1 MDRAAPPPPRMGEK
15 KKGGR
20 AKEEE
25 AEGGRGGGR
34 GRGGGQGGGRPACA
48 AQQCGQLQD
57 LIDIS
62 LSSLQGL
69 RTKCAASNDL
79 TQHEIRALEVKL
91 VRYIGIQLQCKLSVP
106 PSDRSAELNSY
117 PRFSDW
123 LYLVNLRK
131 DVVQR
136 IPEDLTLDALLE
148 MNESKVK
155 DTMKRCG
162 ASPEECSR
170 LNGALACL
178 RKVTRTG
185 GEYKEDVVWNSS
197 EVRREASLM
206 PPSEL
211 SPCPTVVTWTH
222 GSLAPLKGNG
232 SQPRSIS
239 VSTISSSDNCS
250 SGQGTPACADNL
262 LESFAFPTHCG
273 RRNLRTPHSITI
285 TPPTTPQLKRGK
297 PPRTPPPPSRKVF
310 QLLPNF
316 PTLTRSKSHE
326 SQLGNRIDEV
336 PAMKFDVPQGSPQ
349 TVRRDIGLAVT
360 HRFST
365 KSWLS
370 QVCQVCQK
378 SMMFGVKC
386 KHCRLK
392 CHNKCTKEAPPC
404 RISFLPIPRL
414 RRTESVPS
422 DINNPVDRPS
432 EPQFGTLPKALT
444 KKDHPPAMNHL
455 DSSSNPS
462 STTSSTPSSP
472 APFQSSNPPS
482 ATPPPNQSPMGQR
495 DSRFNFPAAYYIQ
508 HRQQFIF
515 PEIPNPPQVIQ
526 PPETT
531 ECTNAAEHLEADGI
545 EECDAEEVNISLFYF
560 MFMLFTLYVLMV
572 LLGKCSES
580 PRGDRACC
588 PLPSVFSFLFLSF
601 LTKAAYYIQ
610 HRQQFIFPEIPN
622 PPQVI
627 QPPETTECTNAAE
640 HLEADGI
647 EECDAEEHAEDQEP
661 NKSEAEDDDDEIDD
675 LPSRRSRWRGMI
687 CRKGSQTSVYLQE
700 WDIPF
705 EQIELGDPIGQGRWG
720 KVYRG
725 RWHGEVAIRLLE
737 IDGNN
742 QDHLKL
748 FKKEVMNYRQT
759 RHENV
764 VLFMGACMNPPH
776 LAIITSFCKGRTL
789 HSFVRD
795 PKISLDINKT
805 RQIAQEIIKGM
816 GYLHAKGI
824 VHKDLKS
831 KNIFYENGKV
841 VITDFGL
848 FGISGVVQEGRR
860 ENELKLPHDWLCYL
874 SPEIVR
880 EMAPGKDEDKLPFSK
895 AADVYAFG
903 TVWYELQAREW
914 PYKSQPA
921 EALIWQI
928 GSGEGMKQVL
938 SSSSLGK
945 EVGEIL
951 SACWSFDVNERP
963 SFTLLMDMLEKLPK
977 LNRRLS
983 HPGHF
988 WKSADINSSKG
999 VIRFERFALGDLESS
1014 NQKI

>member
-1 MDRAAPPPPRMGEK
+1 MDRAAALRAAGMLERKERSGGEPAAGGTGPRAG
-15 KKGGR
+15 
-20 AKEEE
+20 A
-25 AEGGRGGGR
+25 AARGLPVVR
-34 GRGGGQGGGRPACA
+34 STL
-48 AQQCGQLQD
+48 QQCGLLQD

-62 LSSLQGL
+62 LSNLRGL

-79 TQHEIRALEVKL
+79 TQQEIRTLEVKL
-91 VRYIGIQLQCKLSVP
+91 IDYIHRQRQCKLSVP
-106 PSDRSAELNSY
+106 LNDRTAELNSY
-117 PRFSDW
+117 PRFNDW
-123 LYLVNLRK
+123 LDIVNVRK
-131 DVVQR
+131 EVVQR
-136 IPEDLTLDALLE
+136 IPEELTLDALLE

-155 DTMKRCG
+155 ETMKRCG
-162 ASPEECSR
+162 ARDEECSR
-170 LNGALACL
+170 LNGALSCL
-178 RKVTRTG
+178 RKVTESG
-185 GEYKEDVVWNSS
+185 GELKDDVLVNLP
-197 EVRREASLM
+197 EARREIS
-206 PPSEL
+206 PTTVTD
-211 SPCPTVVTWTH
+211 SPCSPAPTWTPSALH
-222 GSLAPLKGNG
+222 LPKGS
-232 SQPRSIS
+232 SQQARSVS
-239 VSTISSSDNCS
+239 VSTIPSSDALAS
-250 SGQGTPACADNL
+250 SHGPSICAENL
-262 LESFAFPTHCG
+262 LDPFAFPAHSG
-273 RRNLRTPHSITI
+273 RLTSRTPHSITI
-285 TPPTTPQLKRGK
+285 TPPTTPQTKRRHKFK
-297 PPRTPPPPSRKVF
+297 PPRTPPPPCRKVF

-326 SQLGNRIDEV
+326 SQLGNRIDELS
-336 PAMKFDVPQGSPQ
+336 QGSPQ
-349 TVRRDIGLAVT
+349 MVRRDFGLAVT

-370 QVCQVCQK
+370 QICQVCQK

-386 KHCRLK
+386 KYCRLK
-392 CHNKCTKEAPPC
+392 CHNKCTKEAPAC
-404 RISFLPIPRL
+404 RISFLPITKI

-422 DINNPVDRPS
+422 DINNPVDRPT

-444 KKDHPPAMNHL
+444 KKEHPPAINHL

-482 ATPPPNQSPMGQR
+482 ATPPPNPSPMGQR
-495 DSRFNFPAAYYIQ
+495 DGRFNFPGKLISAYYIQ

-515 PEIPNPPQVIQ
+515 PGELTVLILLTSFCCQKSNTYIHPGDVPSKQ
-526 PPETT
+526 PLLL
-531 ECTNAAEHLEADGI
+531 A
-545 EECDAEEVNISLFYF
+545 
-560 MFMLFTLYVLMV
+560 VL
-572 LLGKCSES
+572 
-580 PRGDRACC
+580 
-588 PLPSVFSFLFLSF
+588 PLPLGWDSQHVFPFSFCE
-601 LTKAAYYIQ
+601 Q
-610 HRQQFIFPEIPN
+610 VEEPES
-622 PPQVI
+622 
-627 QPPETTECTNAAE
+627 
-640 HLEADGI
+640 
-647 EECDAEEHAEDQEP
+647 
-661 NKSEAEDDDDEIDD
+661 NKSEPEDDEDEVED
-675 LPSRRSRWRGMI
+675 LPNRRPHLPGMI
-687 CRKGSQTSVYLQE
+687 YRKPSQTSVYLQE

-720 KVYRG
+720 KVYKG
-725 RWHGEVAIRLLE
+725 KWHGEVAIRLLE

-831 KNIFYENGKV
+831 KNVFYDNGKV

-874 SPEIVR
+874 APEIVR

-895 AADVYAFG
+895 AADIYAFG

-914 PYKSQPA
+914 PFKNQPA

-928 GSGEGMKQVL
+928 GSGEGVKQVL
-938 SSSSLGK
+938 ATVSLGK
-945 EVGEIL
+945 EVNEIL
-951 SACWSFDVNERP
+951 SACWSFDLSERP
-963 SFTLLMDMLEKLPK
+963 SFTVLMDMLEKLPK

-988 WKSADINSSKG
+988 WKSA
-999 VIRFERFALGDLESS
+999 E
-1014 NQKI
+1014 

>member
-1 MDRAAPPPPRMGEK
+1 MHCLWRWATARTPVNT
-15 KKGGR
+15 
-20 AKEEE
+20 AKSQPVVLCRV
-25 AEGGRGGGR
+25 RGLFWEDV
-34 GRGGGQGGGRPACA
+34 A
-48 AQQCGQLQD
+48 D
-57 LIDIS
+57 L
-62 LSSLQGL
+62 
-69 RTKCAASNDL
+69 
-79 TQHEIRALEVKL
+79 E
-91 VRYIGIQLQCKLSVP
+91 
-106 PSDRSAELNSY
+106 
-117 PRFSDW
+117 
-123 LYLVNLRK
+123 
-131 DVVQR
+131 R
-136 IPEDLTLDALLE
+136 IPEELTLDALLE

-155 DTMKRCG
+155 ETMKRCG
-162 ASPEECSR
+162 ARDEECSR
-170 LNGALACL
+170 LNGALSCL
-178 RKVTRTG
+178 RKVTESG
-185 GEYKEDVVWNSS
+185 GELKDDVLMNLSEARRENSS
-197 EVRREASLM
+197 ANTAE
-206 PPSEL
+206 
-211 SPCPTVVTWTH
+211 SPCSSAPAWTPSALH
-222 GSLAPLKGNG
+222 LPKGN
-232 SQPRSIS
+232 SQQARSVS
-239 VSTISSSDNCS
+239 VSTIPASDSLASSHGPSIY
-250 SGQGTPACADNL
+250 AENL
-262 LESFAFPTHCG
+262 LDPFAFPAHSG
-273 RRNLRTPHSITI
+273 RLTPRTPHSITI
-285 TPPTTPQLKRGK
+285 TPPTTPQAKRRHKLK
-297 PPRTPPPPSRKVF
+297 PPRTPPPPCRKVF

-336 PAMKFDVPQGSPQ
+336 PPIKFELSQGSPQ
-349 TVRRDIGLAVT
+349 TVRRDFGLAVT

-370 QVCQVCQK
+370 QICQVCQK

-386 KHCRLK
+386 KYCRLK
-392 CHNKCTKEAPPC
+392 CHNKCTKEAPAC
-404 RISFLPIPRL
+404 RISFLPITKI

-422 DINNPVDRPS
+422 DINNPVDRPT

-444 KKDHPPAMNHL
+444 KKEHPPAINHL

-482 ATPPPNQSPMGQR
+482 ATPPPNPSPMGQR
-495 DSRFNFPAAYYIQ
+495 DGRFNFPAAYYIQ

-515 PEIPNPPQVIQ
+515 PVLINSQTQMESNVKQRWDSWRMFPFSYCKQVEEA
-526 PPETT
+526 ET
-531 ECTNAAEHLEADGI
+531 
-545 EECDAEEVNISLFYF
+545 
-560 MFMLFTLYVLMV
+560 
-572 LLGKCSES
+572 
-580 PRGDRACC
+580 
-588 PLPSVFSFLFLSF
+588 
-601 LTKAAYYIQ
+601 
-610 HRQQFIFPEIPN
+610 
-622 PPQVI
+622 
-627 QPPETTECTNAAE
+627 
-640 HLEADGI
+640 
-647 EECDAEEHAEDQEP
+647 
-661 NKSEAEDDDDEIDD
+661 NKSEPEDDEDEVED
-675 LPSRRSRWRGMI
+675 LPNRRPHLQGMI
-687 CRKGSQTSVYLQE
+687 YRNPSQTSVYLQE

-720 KVYRG
+720 KVYKG
-725 RWHGEVAIRLLE
+725 KWHGEVAIRLLE

-831 KNIFYENGKV
+831 KNVFYDNGKV

-874 SPEIVR
+874 APEIVR

-895 AADVYAFG
+895 AADIYAFG

-914 PYKSQPA
+914 PFKNQPA

-928 GSGEGMKQVL
+928 GSGEGVKQVL
-938 SSSSLGK
+938 ATVSLGK
-945 EVGEIL
+945 EVNEIL
-951 SACWSFDVNERP
+951 SACWSFDLGERP
-963 SFTLLMDMLEKLPK
+963 SFTVLMDMLEKLPK

-988 WKSADINSSKG
+988 WKSA
-999 VIRFERFALGDLESS
+999 E
-1014 NQKI
+1014 

>member
-1 MDRAAPPPPRMGEK
+1 QVK
-15 KKGGR
+15 
-20 AKEEE
+20 
-25 AEGGRGGGR
+25 
-34 GRGGGQGGGRPACA
+34 
-48 AQQCGQLQD
+48 
-57 LIDIS
+57 LID
-62 LSSLQGL
+62 
-69 RTKCAASNDL
+69 
-79 TQHEIRALEVKL
+79 
-91 VRYIGIQLQCKLSVP
+91 YIHRQRQCKLSVP
-106 PSDRSAELNSY
+106 LSDRTAELNSY
-117 PRFSDW
+117 PRFNDW
-123 LYLVNLRK
+123 LDIVNVRK
-131 DVVQR
+131 EVVQR
-136 IPEDLTLDALLE
+136 IPEELTLDALLE

-155 DTMKRCG
+155 ETMKRCG
-162 ASPEECSR
+162 ARDEECSR
-170 LNGALACL
+170 LNGALSCL
-178 RKVTRTG
+178 RKVTASG
-185 GEYKEDVVWNSS
+185 GELKDDVLVTLS
-197 EVRREASLM
+197 EARRENSPATAT
-206 PPSEL
+206 EL
-211 SPCPTVVTWTH
+211 PCSWAPAALH
-222 GSLAPLKGNG
+222 LPKGS
-232 SQPRSIS
+232 SQQPRSVS
-239 VSTISSSDNCS
+239 VSTIPSADSLASSHGPSIY
-250 SGQGTPACADNL
+250 AENL
-262 LESFAFPTHCG
+262 LDPFAFPAHSG
-273 RRNLRTPHSITI
+273 RLTPRTPHSITI
-285 TPPTTPQLKRGK
+285 TPPTTPQAKRRHKLK
-297 PPRTPPPPSRKVF
+297 PPRTPPPPCRKVF

-326 SQLGNRIDEV
+326 SQLGNRIDELS
-336 PAMKFDVPQGSPQ
+336 QGSPQ
-349 TVRRDIGLAVT
+349 TVRRDFGLAVT

-370 QVCQVCQK
+370 QICQVCQK

-386 KHCRLK
+386 KYCRLK
-392 CHNKCTKEAPPC
+392 CHNKCTKEAPAC
-404 RISFLPIPRL
+404 RISFLPITKI

-422 DINNPVDRPS
+422 DINNPVDRPT

-444 KKDHPPAMNHL
+444 KKEHPPTINHL

-482 ATPPPNQSPMGQR
+482 ATPPPNPSPMGQR
-495 DSRFNFPAAYYIQ
+495 DGRFNFPAAYYIQ

-515 PEIPNPPQVIQ
+515 PEIKVKRCVMFLLSPEIPSPAQIAQ
-526 PPETT
+526 PPET
-531 ECTNAAEHLEADGI
+531 AADTKFISRATFSFCEQ
-545 EECDAEEVNISLFYF
+545 AEE
-560 MFMLFTLYVLMV
+560 
-572 LLGKCSES
+572 
-580 PRGDRACC
+580 
-588 PLPSVFSFLFLSF
+588 
-601 LTKAAYYIQ
+601 
-610 HRQQFIFPEIPN
+610 
-622 PPQVI
+622 
-627 QPPETTECTNAAE
+627 PETT
-640 HLEADGI
+640 
-647 EECDAEEHAEDQEP
+647 
-661 NKSEAEDDDDEIDD
+661 KSEPEDDEDEVED
-675 LPSRRSRWRGMI
+675 LPNRRPHLQGMI
-687 CRKGSQTSVYLQE
+687 YRKPSQTSVYLQE

-720 KVYRG
+720 KVYKG
-725 RWHGEVAIRLLE
+725 KWHGEVAIRLLE

-831 KNIFYENGKV
+831 KNVFYDNGKV

-874 SPEIVR
+874 APEIVR

-895 AADVYAFG
+895 AADIYAFG

-914 PYKSQPA
+914 PFKNQPA

-928 GSGEGMKQVL
+928 GSGEGVKQVL
-938 SSSSLGK
+938 ATVSLGK
-945 EVGEIL
+945 EVNEIL
-951 SACWSFDVNERP
+951 SACWSFDLSERP
-963 SFTLLMDMLEKLPK
+963 SFTVLMDMLEKLPK

-988 WKSADINSSKG
+988 WKSA
-999 VIRFERFALGDLESS
+999 E
-1014 NQKI
+1014 

>member
-1 MDRAAPPPPRMGEK
+1 MDRAAALRAAGMLERKERSGGE
-15 KKGGR
+15 
-20 AKEEE
+20 A
-25 AEGGRGGGR
+25 AAGGGGAGPRAGAAAR
-34 GRGGGQGGGRPACA
+34 GLPAVRSTL
-48 AQQCGQLQD
+48 QQCGLLQD

-62 LSSLQGL
+62 LSNLRGL

-79 TQHEIRALEVKL
+79 TQQEIRTLEVKL
-91 VRYIGIQLQCKLSVP
+91 IDYIHRQRQCKLSVP
-106 PSDRSAELNSY
+106 LNDRTAELNSY
-117 PRFSDW
+117 PRFNDW
-123 LYLVNLRK
+123 LDIVNVRK
-131 DVVQR
+131 EVVQR
-136 IPEDLTLDALLE
+136 IPEELTLDALLE

-155 DTMKRCG
+155 ETMKRCG
-162 ASPEECSR
+162 ARDEECSR
-170 LNGALACL
+170 LNGALSCL
-178 RKVTRTG
+178 RKVTESG
-185 GEYKEDVVWNSS
+185 GELKDDVLMNLSEARRENSS
-197 EVRREASLM
+197 TNMIE
-206 PPSEL
+206 
-211 SPCPTVVTWTH
+211 SPCSSAPTWTPSALH
-222 GSLAPLKGNG
+222 LPKGN
-232 SQPRSIS
+232 SQQARSVS
-239 VSTISSSDNCS
+239 VSTIPSSDSLAS
-250 SGQGTPACADNL
+250 SHGPSIYAENL
-262 LESFAFPTHCG
+262 LDPFAFPAHSG
-273 RRNLRTPHSITI
+273 RLTPRTPHSITI
-285 TPPTTPQLKRGK
+285 TPPTTPQAKRRHKLK
-297 PPRTPPPPSRKVF
+297 PPRTPPPPCRKVF

-336 PAMKFDVPQGSPQ
+336 PPIKFELSQGSPQ
-349 TVRRDIGLAVT
+349 TVRRDFGLAVT

-370 QVCQVCQK
+370 QICQVCQK

-386 KHCRLK
+386 KYCRLK
-392 CHNKCTKEAPPC
+392 CHNKCTKEAPAC
-404 RISFLPIPRL
+404 RISFLPITKI

-422 DINNPVDRPS
+422 DINNPVDRPT

-444 KKDHPPAMNHL
+444 KKEHPPAINHL

-482 ATPPPNQSPMGQR
+482 ATPPPNPSPMGQR
-495 DSRFNFPAAYYIQ
+495 DGRFNFPAAYYIQ

-515 PEIPNPPQVIQ
+515 PEIPSPAQIAQ
-526 PPETT
+526 PPETAADANADQQPDT
-531 ECTNAAEHLEADGI
+531 DGVECEAEV
-545 EECDAEEVNISLFYF
+545 EE
-560 MFMLFTLYVLMV
+560 
-572 LLGKCSES
+572 
-580 PRGDRACC
+580 
-588 PLPSVFSFLFLSF
+588 
-601 LTKAAYYIQ
+601 
-610 HRQQFIFPEIPN
+610 
-622 PPQVI
+622 
-627 QPPETTECTNAAE
+627 PET
-640 HLEADGI
+640 
-647 EECDAEEHAEDQEP
+647 
-661 NKSEAEDDDDEIDD
+661 NKSEPEDDEDEVED
-675 LPSRRSRWRGMI
+675 LPNRRPHLQGMI
-687 CRKGSQTSVYLQE
+687 YRKPSQTSVYLQE

-720 KVYRG
+720 KVYKG
-725 RWHGEVAIRLLE
+725 KWHGEVAIRLLE

-831 KNIFYENGKV
+831 KNVFYDNGKV

-874 SPEIVR
+874 APEIVR

-895 AADVYAFG
+895 AADIYAFG

-914 PYKSQPA
+914 PFKNQPA

-928 GSGEGMKQVL
+928 GSGEGVKQVL
-938 SSSSLGK
+938 ATVSLGK
-945 EVGEIL
+945 EVNEIL
-951 SACWSFDVNERP
+951 SACWSFDLSERP
-963 SFTLLMDMLEKLPK
+963 SFTVLMDMLEKLPK

-988 WKSADINSSKG
+988 WKSADINSSK
-999 VIRFERFALGDLESS
+999 VVLRFERFGLGILEPS